1 MVAILGCESHDVE
14 MTLNTCRLLLC
25 EVGYQAGQHELL
37 SESLG
42 KSNSK
47 TTEENLLESGKN
59 LLSGKTLP
67 SEIKNKVKEVSV

>member
-1 MVAILGCESHDVE
+1 MDEDDVKIIF
-14 MTLNTCRLLLC
+14 NSCRLLLC

-67 SEIKNKVKEVSV
+67 SEIKNKVKEVGV